1 MNRQRCLA
9 WMLLALLPAPLPSA
23 ASGFG
28 HDQTR
33 DIAGARR
40 PLTALSDRV
49 AEVAASIRGT
59 CERLASEIREAREAQ
74 TVAERERRSRELEE
88 FYSFWEDECADGY
101 QPVPVR
107 GSVAAAV
114 PTSSYPLDQCLSGH
128 DRVYDVAVY
137 GSERSGEAGWDWLV
151 GRGRQLWAGASE
163 IATQLEPVA
172 TVRGS
177 AVAYRDELECR
188 GYPVRKQQLVVRLR
202 GIRVALEEP
211 QWHLASSPK
220 FDSWIEGDCA
230 AYSLVSAEPA
240 YRSAAADVAPAVAR
254 SVDSGYGRPLLMSI
268 AQTLGG
274 LSAALQ
280 DASNGVARLAD

>member
-9 WMLLALLPAPLPSA
+9 WILLALLPAPLPSA

-28 HDQTR
+28 HDQTQ
-33 DIAGARR
+33 DVASGHR

-59 CERLASEIREAREAQ
+59 CDRLAREIREVRDAQ
-74 TVAERERRSRELEE
+74 AAAERERRSRELEE

-101 QPVPVR
+101 QPVPIR
-107 GSVAAAV
+107 GSLQAGV
-114 PTSSYPLDQCLSGH
+114 PTSSYPLDQCRSGH
-128 DRVYDVAVY
+128 DLVHDLAVY
-137 GSERSGEAGWDWLV
+137 GSTGRGEAGWDWLV
-151 GRGRQLWAGASE
+151 GRGRQMWAGASE

-172 TVRGS
+172 TIRDS
-177 AVAYRDELECR
+177 AIAYRDELECL
-188 GYPVRKQQLVVRLR
+188 GYPVRKQQLIVRLR
-202 GIRVALEEP
+202 AIRLALEEP
-211 QWHLASSPK
+211 QWHLASSPE
-220 FDSWIEGDCA
+220 FDSWIEDDCA

-240 YRSAAADVAPAVAR
+240 YRSATADVAPAVAR

-268 AQTLGG
+268 AHTLGG

-280 DASNGVARLAD
+280 DASNGIVRLAE